1 MSLLIVNTIQ
11 PQTGSIVNI
20 SGSLQ
25 ISQSLIV
32 ADDITLSGK
41 LTLGNAN
48 TDNIVVNS
56 EFTSSLIPD
65 IDGAFDLGTGI
76 KKWGTIFAKSGSFDN
91 ISGSV
96 NLTDG
101 LVTITSASISY
112 LSGSSPITVGG
123 EMIPDVTNT
132 HNLGS
137 AVKKFNDLF
146 INDISASG
154 DVTSSGT
161 GSFTGGIDAMDA
173 TGSFGYISASGDI
186 STSGTVY
193 GITGSFELIEGTIT
207 TVAQPNIISLGTIF
221 NLSATNITSSGNIT
235 ASSFQTNNIT
245 IGSSNI
251 SGVGQI
257 SASRVSASVGFE
269 ADTTSTSSFGHIS
282 ASGDISTSANILA
295 AGNITGITGSFSH
308 LVGNSPIIV
317 GSSMTFLSG
326 SADIL
331 ANGHISASTLQVA
344 NNAQFG
350 QSTVY
355 INSALGQ
362 ISASRVS
369 ASAGFEADTASTSSF
384 GHISSSGMIYS
395 ETNISASG
403 IINSE
408 GDISSSANIGAI
420 GNAYNGF
427 MPGTGSFGN
436 VTASHTI
443 HVGSAVPL
451 GHGITLTHTGQISA
465 SRVSASAG
473 FEADTLS
480 TSSFGYISASGNI
493 SSSGTGMNY
502 FGGNI
507 QIGLNTAFVGTL
519 QAVGNVNAEHLYS
532 SDDAVIDDNLQ
543 VGGGINVLGNGGNV
557 GHISASGNVSASG
570 FDTRITPA
578 ASADA
583 FSYSVNGRK
592 VEVRNQL
599 QAQLD
604 DGTFT
609 HIELRNTSIA
619 TDSIVLGSF
628 TGNTITNITGSIIT
642 AATTALYTASIQ
654 IHNETAE
661 NITNDTSY
669 TASFIIL

>member
-11 PQTGSIVNI
+11 PQTGTIVNI

-65 IDGAFDLGTGI
+65 IDGAFDLGTGV

-96 NLTDG
+96 NLTNG

-137 AVKKFNDLF
+137 TVKKFNDLF
-146 INDISASG
+146 INDISSTHITASG
-154 DVTSSGT
+154 NISASGT

-186 STSGTVY
+186 S
-193 GITGSFELIEGTIT
+193 
-207 TVAQPNIISLGTIF
+207 
-221 NLSATNITSSGNIT
+221 SSGNVYGTQIIALSISASTAIT
-235 ASSFQTNNIT
+235 ASQYSTNNIT

-251 SGVGQI
+251 SGV
-257 SASRVSASVGFE
+257 
-269 ADTTSTSSFGHIS
+269 
-282 ASGDISTSANILA
+282 
-295 AGNITGITGSFSH
+295 
-308 LVGNSPIIV
+308 
-317 GSSMTFLSG
+317 
-326 SADIL
+326 
-331 ANGHISASTLQVA
+331 
-344 NNAQFG
+344 
-350 QSTVY
+350 
-355 INSALGQ
+355 GQ

-420 GNAYNGF
+420 GNVYNGW

-451 GHGITLTHTGQISA
+451 GHGITLTHTGHISA

-473 FEADTLS
+473 IETD
-480 TSSFGYISASGNI
+480 GNVSASGFI
-493 SSSGTGMNY
+493 
-502 FGGNI
+502 
-507 QIGLNTAFVGTL
+507 
-519 QAVGNVNAEHLYS
+519 
-532 SDDAVIDDNLQ
+532 
-543 VGGGINVLGNGGNV
+543 
-557 GHISASGNVSASG
+557 SASG
-570 FDTRITPA
+570 FDTRITA
-578 ASADA
+578 GTSADA
-583 FSYSVNGRK
+583 LFYTVNGRK
-592 VEVRNQL
+592 VEVKNQV
-599 QAQLD
+599 QAQVN
-604 DGTFT
+604 DGTFSFF
-609 HIELRNTSIA
+609 ELRNTSIK

-642 AATTALYTASIQ
+642 AATIALYTASVQ
-654 IHNETAE
+654 IHNETGE
-661 NITNDTSY
+661 NITNDTAY

>member
-1 MSLLIVNTIQ
+1 
-11 PQTGSIVNI
+11 
-20 SGSLQ
+20 
-25 ISQSLIV
+25 
-32 ADDITLSGK
+32 
-41 LTLGNAN
+41 
-48 TDNIVVNS
+48 
-56 EFTSSLIPD
+56 
-65 IDGAFDLGTGI
+65 
-76 KKWGTIFAKSGSFDN
+76 
-91 ISGSV
+91 
-96 NLTDG
+96 
-101 LVTITSASISY
+101 
-112 LSGSSPITVGG
+112 
-123 EMIPDVTNT
+123 
-132 HNLGS
+132 
-137 AVKKFNDLF
+137 
-146 INDISASG
+146 
-154 DVTSSGT
+154 
-161 GSFTGGIDAMDA
+161 MDA

-186 STSGTVY
+186 STSGNVY
-193 GITGSFELIEGTIT
+193 GTTGNLYDLTVGSITSS
-207 TVAQPNIISLGTIF
+207 NIIS
-221 NLSATNITSSGNIT
+221 ASGVLANTLQLYNNGI
-235 ASSFQTNNIT
+235 QTL
-245 IGSSNI
+245 NI
-251 SGVGQI
+251 SNAGQI
-257 SASRVSASVGFE
+257 SASRVSASAGFE
-269 ADTTSTSSFGHIS
+269 ADTTSTSSFGYIS

-308 LVGNSPIIV
+308 LVGNSPITV

-507 QIGLNTAFVGTL
+507 QIGVNTAFVGTL

>member
-1 MSLLIVNTIQ
+1 MASTIITKHG
-11 PQTGSIVNI
+11 TGSAVPASLQQGELAINVD
-20 SGSLQ
+20 SGSLYY
-25 ISQSLIV
+25 
-32 ADDITLSGK
+32 
-41 LTLGNAN
+41 
-48 TDNIVVNS
+48 
-56 EFTSSLIPD
+56 
-65 IDGAFDLGTGI
+65 GT
-76 KKWGTIFAKSGSFDN
+76 
-91 ISGSV
+91 
-96 NLTDG
+96 
-101 LVTITSASISY
+101 
-112 LSGSSPITVGG
+112 SGSSNAVSSSFYIT
-123 EMIPDVTNT
+123 
-132 HNLGS
+132 NLT
-137 AVKKFNDLF
+137 
-146 INDISASG
+146 ASG
-154 DVTSSGT
+154 NISSSGTIIGDTGQFSRIEIDGEVALDTGDSATTGRVFADSQITKIVIGKAGEFVSNKIVMEGNVTSS
-161 GSFTGGIDAMDA
+161 
-173 TGSFGYISASGDI
+173 
-186 STSGTVY
+186 
-193 GITGSFELIEGTIT
+193 
-207 TVAQPNIISLGTIF
+207 
-221 NLSATNITSSGNIT
+221 
-235 ASSFQTNNIT
+235 
-245 IGSSNI
+245 
-251 SGVGQI
+251 GQI
-257 SASRVSASVGFE
+257 SASGAIHT
-269 ADTTSTSSFGHIS
+269 DLIFGN
-282 ASGDISTSANILA
+282 GTLNINPNPNGPA
-295 AGNITGITGSFSH
+295 F
-308 LVGNSPIIV
+308 VGNTHALQVYGGIR
-317 GSSMTFLSG
+317 
-326 SADIL
+326 
-331 ANGHISASTLQVA
+331 ANGP
-344 NNAQFG
+344 
-350 QSTVY
+350 
-355 INSALGQ
+355 NSFTGTITATGN

>member
-20 SGSLQ
+20 SGSLT

-48 TDNIVVNS
+48 TDSILVNS

-65 IDGAFDLGTGI
+65 LDGYFDLGTGV
-76 KKWGTIFAKSGSFDN
+76 KKWGTVFAKSGSFDN
-91 ISGSV
+91 ISGSL
-96 NLTDG
+96 NLTEG
-101 LVTITSASISY
+101 LVTIESASIG
-112 LSGSSPITVGG
+112 LIT
-123 EMIPDVTNT
+123 
-132 HNLGS
+132 
-137 AVKKFNDLF
+137 
-146 INDISASG
+146 ASNIYSRESIQS
-154 DVTSSGT
+154 DGT
-161 GSFTGGIDAMDA
+161 GSFEGGVDAMDA

-186 STSGTVY
+186 STSGNVY
-193 GITGSFELIEGTIT
+193 GTTGNLYDLTVGSITSS
-207 TVAQPNIISLGTIF
+207 NIIS
-221 NLSATNITSSGNIT
+221 ASGVLANTLQLYNNGI
-235 ASSFQTNNIT
+235 QTL
-245 IGSSNI
+245 NI
-251 SGVGQI
+251 SNAGQI
-257 SASRVSASVGFE
+257 SASRVSASAGFE
-269 ADTTSTSSFGHIS
+269 ADTTSTSSFGYIS

-308 LVGNSPIIV
+308 LVGNSPITV

-480 TSSFGYISASGNI
+480 TSSFGHISASGNI

-507 QIGLNTAFVGTL
+507 QIGVNTAFVGTL